1 MRILIVGAGLVG
13 YSLCSKFSLEGHQV
27 TLIDNDDEKLKDIDK
42 ELNILTVHGSG
53 ASARILAE
61 AGIATVDLFIAVTN
75 SDEVNLVSCIMSR
88 QYDVKKRIARVY
100 NEDYLTPGLS
110 LNEES
115 LGIDLLISP
124 KWAITDEIIKRIHA
138 SAAFDTA
145 DFANGTIK
153 LLGYIIGEDNP
164 FIGKSLIEIGK
175 PAEDSYQFVITA
187 IIREG
192 KTIIPRGD
200 DTLFVG
206 DRIYLM
212 MRKCDVYE
220 VEKLFRFTRHAPN
233 HIFIIGGGDT
243 GYLLARQ
250 LEELNLKVKLIEP
263 NLERCKYL
271 SENLANTI
279 VLNCDGLDA
288 HNMLEEGIDLAD
300 LVISVTE
307 SDTTNI
313 LSSLLAKHHGAK
325 RCITKIDRNDFIPLL
340 GKLGIDVALS
350 PLQVAADMILRYVRR
365 GSIVSV
371 ATLLD
376 SDAEV
381 MEVTVP
387 NNKAISNQSLK
398 NCAWPLHSVVGA
410 VVRDNSGF
418 IPTGDTII
426 LPGDNLVVFFTQKAA
441 KAVEERFS
449 SFE

>member
-1 MRILIVGAGLVG
+1 MIVGAGLVG

-27 TLIDNDDEKLKDIDK
+27 TLIDNDAEKLKDIDK
-42 ELNILTVHGSG
+42 ELNIMTVHGSG

-61 AGIATVDLFIAVTN
+61 AGIATADLFIAVTN
-75 SDEVNLVSCIMSR
+75 SDEVNLVACIMSR
-88 QYDVKKRIARVY
+88 QYNVKRRIARVY
-100 NEDYLTPGLS
+100 NEDYLTPGIS

-124 KWAITDEIIKRIHA
+124 KWAISDEIIKRVHA

-145 DFANGTIK
+145 DFAHGEIK
-153 LLGYIIGEDNP
+153 LLGYVIPADNP
-164 FIGKSLIEIGK
+164 LIGKSLIEIGK
-175 PAEDSYQFVITA
+175 PDERHPFVITA
-187 IIREG
+187 IIRDG
-192 KTIIPRGD
+192 KTIIPRG
-200 DTLFVG
+200 V
-206 DRIYLM
+206 DRISAGDKLYLM
-212 MRKCDVYE
+212 MRASDVAK
-220 VEKLFRFTRHAPN
+220 VEHLFRFIRHAPN
-233 HIFIIGGGDT
+233 QIFIIGGGDT

-250 LEELNLKVKLIEP
+250 LEVLDLKIKLIEP

-271 SENLANTI
+271 SENLADTI

-288 HNMLEEGIDLAD
+288 QNLLEEGIDLAD

-350 PLQVAADMILRYVRR
+350 PLQVVADMILRYVRR

-371 ATLLD
+371 ATILN

-381 MEVTVP
+381 MEATVP
-387 NNKAISNQSLK
+387 NNKSISNRALK
-398 NCAWPLHSVVGA
+398 DCSWPLNSVVGA
-410 VVRDNSGF
+410 VVRDASAF
-418 IPTGDTII
+418 IPSGDTII
-426 LPGDNLVVFFTQKAA
+426 LPGDNLVIFFTQKAA

-449 SFE
+449 STETN

>member
-27 TLIDNDDEKLKDIDK
+27 TLIDNDEEKLKDIDK

-61 AGIATVDLFIAVTN
+61 AGIANVDLFIAVTN

-124 KWAITDEIIKRIHA
+124 KWAITDEIIKLIHA

-153 LLGYIIGEDNP
+153 LLGYIIHDDNH

-175 PAEDSYQFVITA
+175 PTDDSYQYVITA

-200 DTLFVG
+200 DTLFAG

-212 MRKCDVYE
+212 MRKRDVYE
-220 VEKLFRFTRHAPN
+220 VEKLFRFTRHVPN
-233 HIFIIGGGDT
+233 QIFIIGGGDT

-250 LEELNLKVKLIEP
+250 LEELDLKVKLIEP

-271 SENLANTI
+271 SENLSNTI

-288 HNMLEEGIDLAD
+288 HNMLEEGVD
-300 LVISVTE
+300 LVVSVTE
-307 SDTTNI
+307 SDTTYI
-313 LSSLLAKHHGAK
+313 LSSLLAKHHGA
-325 RCITKIDRNDFIPLL
+325 
-340 GKLGIDVALS
+340 
-350 PLQVAADMILRYVRR
+350 
-365 GSIVSV
+365 
-371 ATLLD
+371 
-376 SDAEV
+376 
-381 MEVTVP
+381 
-387 NNKAISNQSLK
+387 
-398 NCAWPLHSVVGA
+398 
-410 VVRDNSGF
+410 
-418 IPTGDTII
+418 
-426 LPGDNLVVFFTQKAA
+426 
-441 KAVEERFS
+441 
-449 SFE
+449 